1 MNSYLFTE
9 GVNLMTLGM
18 GFVFTFLVFL
28 VFTVK
33 GMSYFL
39 ERIHST
45 STLAKKTH
53 KKQQKQ
59 DENQLI
65 AVLSAAVHHHQQNS

>member
-1 MNSYLFTE
+1 MNGYLFTE

-39 ERIHST
+39 ERIHPT